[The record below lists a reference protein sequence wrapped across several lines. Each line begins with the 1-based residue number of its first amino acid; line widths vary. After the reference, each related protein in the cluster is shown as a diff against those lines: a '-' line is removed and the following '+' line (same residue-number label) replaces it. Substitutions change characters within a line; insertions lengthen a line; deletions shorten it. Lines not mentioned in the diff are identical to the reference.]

1 MFNFSFFSVTGW
13 GIGLDYRDIEWFAL
27 ETNRDHSVVFE
38 IASKYCISDSFVDHD
53 GYSIFS
59 KYYTNII
66 KGPLRYAYLIFCSFL
81 LHMFK
86 NVDSNMTNIFN
97 WKIGKRKHTYSKE
110 AHTKIKII
118 NILWDKNFLA
128 LKHFAFQHN
137 IKFMKIITHPIE
149 NTVPLCIKGK
159 EKKKT

>member
-1 MFNFSFFSVTGW
+1 MILN
-13 GIGLDYRDIEWFAL
+13 GLPWKQ
-27 ETNRDHSVVFE
+27 TE
-38 IASKYCISDSFVDHD
+38 IILLFLSLHPSTAFRTLLLTMMATPF
-53 GYSIFS
+53 FS